1 MNKKLITALICA
13 VMIGSPLYGGA
24 RANAADAANT
34 AAVSEDAAAQ
44 TENNESE
51 EPKEP
56 HQHSFV
62 SVSKTEAT
70 CTAEGTEVFECECG
84 ESYTT
89 TTPKLAHTYR
99 SVSKTAPTCTAEGK
113 EVFKCE
119 CGDSYTKTTP
129 KLGHSL
135 TKVKVVAPT
144 LKAKGYTLYRCT
156 RCGEEIKKNYTAMLK
171 DISKAS
177 VTNIKAKYTYTGKA
191 IKPNPAVKYGN
202 TTLKKGT
209 DYTVSYAANTKK
221 GTAKLTIKGKGK
233 YGGSKVITYKIA
245 AAKIS
250 KATVSG
256 LKSYKKYTGKA
267 TAQAVTLKFNGKTL
281 KKGTDYTISYKNN
294 VNVGTAQLII
304 KGKGNFAGTL
314 TKKYK
319 IVRTGWFKYNGN
331 YYYYSGKGKKYTSG
345 QYKIGSDYYY
355 FAKSGVMQTGWVK
368 VGSSYCLFDRISGK
382 KVFNKTV
389 DGIVINKSGN
399 AKLNDWSRSKIAT
412 MIKAHNIMRSITNAT
427 DSMETKRLKCFNW
440 VLSFPYHQYRLLRPI
455 MRQDGWEMT
464 FANDIFDYHQGCCVA
479 ESAATAFLFREIGYT
494 DVYVC
499 HDTGHSWVTIGQYLY
514 DPVFAEAKD
523 FSRNYNVLPY
533 DYRANPVDR
542 RYIG

>member
-13 VMIGSPLYGGA
+13 FMIGSPLYGGA
-24 RANAADAANT
+24 RANAAEAANT
-34 AAVSEDAAAQ
+34 AAVSEDSAAQ

-70 CTAEGTEVFECECG
+70 CTAEGVEVFECECG
-84 ESYTT
+84 ESYTMV
-89 TTPKLAHTYR
+89 TPKLAHTYR
-99 SVSKTAPTCTAEGK
+99 SVSKTAPTCTESGK

-144 LKAKGYTLYRCT
+144 LKAKGYTLYRCS
-156 RCGEEIKKNYTAMLK
+156 RCGEEIKKEYTAMLK
-171 DISKAS
+171 DVSKAS
-177 VTNIKAKYTYTGKA
+177 VSNVKASYSYTGKA
-191 IKPNPAVKYGN
+191 IKPNPTVKYGN

-209 DYTVSYAANTKK
+209 DYTVSYSANTKK

-233 YGGSKVITYKIA
+233 YGGSKAVTYKIA
-245 AAKIS
+245 AAKMS
-250 KATVSG
+250 NATVSG

-267 TAQAVTLKFNGKTL
+267 TSQAITVSFNGKTL

-304 KGKGNFAGTL
+304 KGKGNFTGTL

-319 IVRTGWFKYNGN
+319 VVRTGWFKYKGN
-331 YYYYSGKGKKYTSG
+331 YYYYSSKGKKYTSG
-345 QYKIGSDYYY
+345 QYKIGSNYYY
-355 FAKSGVMQTGWVK
+355 FAKSGVMQRGWQK
-368 VGSSYCLFDRISGK
+368 VGSNYCLFDRASGK

-389 DGIVINKSGN
+389 DGIAINKNGN
-399 AKLNDWSRSKIAT
+399 AKLTDWSKSKIAT
-412 MIKAHNIMRSITNAT
+412 MMKANKIMRSITNAT

-499 HDTGHSWVTIGQYLY
+499 HDTAHSWVTIGQYLY
-514 DPVFAEAKD
+514 DPVFAEGKD
-523 FSRNYNVLPY
+523 FSKNYNVLPY
-533 DYRANPVDR
+533 DYRVNPYDK